1 MTWRRLVLMRKRTC
15 HFPDLT
21 TPQLIGSGAWIRT
34 MIQGFKVPC
43 PAFRRRR
50 KNGREDS
57 KSCRCRPQG
66 PRNSGPRRSGGRDVS
81 IVWVFRPGTRLHI
94 D

>member
-1 MTWRRLVLMRKRTC
+1 
-15 HFPDLT
+15 
-21 TPQLIGSGAWIRT
+21 

-57 KSCRCRPQG
+57 KPCSLRPPEQAILWF
-66 PRNSGPRRSGGRDVS
+66 SGHLARVCDWLAQAMQDVS
-81 IVWVFRPGTRLHI
+81 CSRLCSPDAVRNAHAAQS
-94 D
+94 